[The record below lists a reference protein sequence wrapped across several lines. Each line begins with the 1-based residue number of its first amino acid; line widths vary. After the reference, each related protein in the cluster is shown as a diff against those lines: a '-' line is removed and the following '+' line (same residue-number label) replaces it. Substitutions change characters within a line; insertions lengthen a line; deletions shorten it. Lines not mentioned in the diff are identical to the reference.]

1 MTSRRAVLGGLAV
14 GGLGALAGC
23 APASTTPSGAPTPPV
38 SATNPSASTTSAS
51 ATGAPTTSAPASPSG
66 SPGGADKLSLEA
78 QVGQL
83 IMVGHDRPTL
93 DDATRE
99 LLTTH
104 QVGSLLLLGNSLGS
118 SDGIRAMTME
128 LQVLDL
134 PAGIIVAVDQEGGA
148 VQRLNGDGFSRI
160 PSAVTQS
167 TMADLQAA
175 WVRWG
180 AELANAGVRYNLAP
194 VADVVP
200 ADNLARNAP
209 IGQLQRYYGTTA
221 AQAIPAL
228 RAVVSGLGT
237 AGVATSLKHFPGLGR
252 VSVNT
257 DFGVA
262 VDTVTTGSDAELSP
276 FVTAIAAGAS
286 SVMVSS
292 AIYQQIDPDQQ
303 GVFSSRI
310 ITGILR
316 ERLGFQGVVIA
327 DDLGAAV
334 AVKDVSPG
342 MRVLRFLRAG
352 GDLAITADPALTREM
367 VGAILEAA
375 RTDPAF
381 AAEVQ
386 RKADRV
392 LQLKA
397 SVG

>member
-1 MTSRRAVLGGLAV
+1 MTSRRAVLGGLAA

-23 APASTTPSGAPTPPV
+23 AAGTD
-38 SATNPSASTTSAS
+38 ATS
-51 ATGAPTTSAPASPSG
+51 TSAPAPSRASSTPASPVTTQGAPSPSG
-66 SPGGADKLSLEA
+66 SPSGAAALSLEA

-83 IMVGHDRPTL
+83 IMVGHDRPVL
-93 DDATRE
+93 DEATRR

-104 QVGSLLLLGNSLGS
+104 QIGSLLLLGNSLGS

-128 LQVLDL
+128 LQALDL
-134 PAGIIVAVDQEGGA
+134 ATPIIVAVDQEGGQ
-148 VQRLNGDGFSRI
+148 VQRLNGAGFSRI

-167 TMADLQAA
+167 TMDDLETA

-180 AELANAGVRYNLAP
+180 EELVDAGVRYNLAP

-221 AQAIPAL
+221 DQAAPAL
-228 RAVVSGLGT
+228 HAVVSGLDT

-262 VDTVTTGSDAELSP
+262 IDTVTTATDIELAP
-276 FVTAIAAGAS
+276 FVEAISAGAS

-292 AIYQQIDPDQQ
+292 AIYQHIDPDQQ
-303 GVFSSRI
+303 GVFSSKI

-316 ERLGFQGVVIA
+316 ERLGFEGVVIA

-342 MRVLRFLRAG
+342 ERVLRFLQAG
-352 GDLAITADPALTREM
+352 GDLAITADPALTEEM
-367 VGAILEAA
+367 VSAVLEQA
-375 RTDPAF
+375 RTDPTF

-386 RKADRV
+386 RKAERV
-392 LQLKA
+392 LLLKN
-397 SVG
+397 SVR